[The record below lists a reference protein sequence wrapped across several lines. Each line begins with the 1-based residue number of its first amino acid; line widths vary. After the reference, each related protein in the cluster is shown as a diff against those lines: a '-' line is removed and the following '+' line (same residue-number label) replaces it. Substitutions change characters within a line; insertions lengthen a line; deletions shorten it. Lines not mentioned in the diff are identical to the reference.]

1 MTVVF
6 TDPKC
11 RWSAALLQWMLQTI
25 STDQQND
32 IHLLSVSLKD
42 DVTHVPCIIFQDQC
56 FTGLEQCKAHLLSKY
71 ASLNKE
77 EPSAPGGEPIVQ
89 RDLSQ
94 YQTSIKA
101 EANLEDKFN
110 QLLAERS
117 KGG

>member
-25 STDQQND
+25 SNDEQTD
-32 IHLLSVSLKD
+32 IHLLSVSDTD
-42 DVTHVPCIIFQDQC
+42 DVTHVPCIICQDQQY
-56 FTGLEQCKAHLLSKY
+56 TGLEQCKSHLLSKY
-71 ASLNKE
+71 SSSKTE
-77 EPSAPGGEPIVQ
+77 VPSEPIVQ

-117 KGG
+117 KG

>member
-25 STDQQND
+25 SNDQQTD
-32 IHLLSVSLKD
+32 IHLLSVSATD
-42 DVTHVPCIIFQDQC
+42 DVTHVPCIICQDQRY
-56 FTGLEQCKAHLLSKY
+56 TGLEQCKAHLLSKY
-71 ASLNKE
+71 PPFKKE
-77 EPSAPGGEPIVQ
+77 GPSEPIVQ

-117 KGG
+117 KG